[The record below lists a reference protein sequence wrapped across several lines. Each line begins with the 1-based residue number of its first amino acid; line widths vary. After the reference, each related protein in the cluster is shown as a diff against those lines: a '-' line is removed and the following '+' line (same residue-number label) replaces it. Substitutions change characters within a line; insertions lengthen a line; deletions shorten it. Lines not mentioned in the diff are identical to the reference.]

1 MLQQAH
7 TRDIHTDLL
16 LTVLL
21 ELLKNSTD
29 LKVIVMS
36 ATLDVSK
43 WQGHFQNFHCELD
56 IVEDLRWQPES
67 GGQPEVQG
75 VWSELDCN
83 RGFLD
88 PEGRYSPSTLLTV
101 RSLPESIV
109 HFQLIS
115 SVLKWVDRPS
125 AGFRNS
131 EDQDELEREER
142 RKRGLYGLS
151 NSEKACFSR
160 FTQPSLEAVRRATA
174 SKEERRRSKS
184 TARSEASGG
193 SGTASKSGD
202 ASPKGQKRR
211 LAILVNKQALTDLE
225 MTEEAVHRILRVLFP
240 SNPSAMARVG
250 SSYRRQRGRSDK
262 MLAFQMSN
270 TAPLLPTLEDGRT
283 SPAMR
288 RSLSSS
294 FKTMKMERVESNG
307 KEPKSE
313 HRPLQSPRTALD
325 QSLKKIWPTADA
337 QQVKKMG
344 DLLKREL
351 NLRSHVKQPGEQLPR
366 RQPLYVTPD
375 AAGTKSNVKEFVNS
389 AKLESSLAGE
399 VWDSTGSNNEAP
411 DRRVF
416 HRMKN
421 AAFLVSKIGEITE
434 EINKERAEIRKLQR
448 KQVTAP
454 VNDECNFSLRSF
466 RKRLLGKHQ
475 CLADA
480 FRVLDLN
487 VNQKIGPQEWGAMFR
502 GSGLATFREARM
514 SFELLDLNR
523 DGSVTL
529 AEFQAALE
537 GVAEIAG
544 IDGLRKRLVSFGYTK
559 TLQVLEI
566 IEASGVDPSKLLSL
580 EEFGAA
586 LCRIHVVEPNEHQAI
601 FDNVRDRG
609 DPTSKA
615 SVNDLMAALGSV
627 GPWMLL
633 EDLAD
638 RCHQKWDSADA
649 TWAGLG
655 PGDSGDSITLQAF
668 EKKLEKL
675 GLKHMAAQKASR
687 ILDVDAGGELSRSE
701 LLSALALSRPTL
713 HMEDFRRKVQQRY
726 RSIEA
731 IFRES
736 FEHMENEELNND
748 DDMRL
753 SCDEFAEILEALDF
767 SRRETSYL
775 FWLADANGTKRLTLY
790 EFFRGVKLFV
800 PSCMVEALRL
810 QGLARHA
817 RISDLFRHCGISWEK
832 RLGPKAFAQLL
843 QKLDIKC
850 EDPHDAFDFLDV
862 RSCGSISLREV
873 VATLQNVMPGTKERS
888 TLWECDRRAEKD
900 VRNYLAPLHKT
911 VTALKTTMKQDIE
924 EDTPPPARTSVCS
937 RTERRRSSNRLAFN
951 KTDLGF
957 YLAQET
963 FQRIS
968 SDAEAQGLMS
978 QPKATDYCGAKTVED
993 LCGYLKSSSSTMELH
1008 GKLLSQ
1014 HYSRTDWHQRH
1025 NRIKAVLARKI

>member
-1 MLQQAH
+1 MSTSLP
-7 TRDIHTDLL
+7 DLHSEAVHRPGGFFNL
-16 LTVLL
+16 NKDTKLRSINL
-21 ELLKNSTD
+21 
-29 LKVIVMS
+29 
-36 ATLDVSK
+36 
-43 WQGHFQNFHCELD
+43 
-56 IVEDLRWQPES
+56 EDLR
-67 GGQPEVQG
+67 V
-75 VWSELDCN
+75 
-83 RGFLD
+83 
-88 PEGRYSPSTLLTV
+88 
-101 RSLPESIV
+101 
-109 HFQLIS
+109 
-115 SVLKWVDRPS
+115 
-125 AGFRNS
+125 RNS

-193 SGTASKSGD
+193 SGTASKSD

-211 LAILVNKQALTDLE
+211 LAILVNKQLGSPKQNHEDDLW
-225 MTEEAVHRILRVLFP
+225 TSGVASLRM
-240 SNPSAMARVG
+240 SR
-250 SSYRRQRGRSDK
+250 
-262 MLAFQMSN
+262 LAFQMSACN
-270 TAPLLPTLEDGRT
+270 TLPLLPSLDDGESLRT

-288 RSLSSS
+288 RSFSSS
-294 FKTMKMERVESNG
+294 FKTMRMERVESNG
-307 KEPKSE
+307 KEPKPE
-313 HRPLQSPRTALD
+313 RRPLQSPRTALD

-375 AAGTKSNVKEFVNS
+375 ASGTKSNVREFVNS

-399 VWDSTGSNNEAP
+399 VWDSNASGKDA
-411 DRRVF
+411 DRVVF

-434 EINKERAEIRKLQR
+434 QINKERAEIRKLKSHR

-454 VNDECNFSLRSF
+454 LNDECNFSLRSF

-559 TLQVLEI
+559 SLQVLEI

-633 EDLAD
+633 EDLAE

-655 PGDSGDSITLQAF
+655 PGADGGSITLQAF
-668 EKKLEKL
+668 ERKLEKL
-675 GLKHMAAQKASR
+675 GLKHIAAQKASR

-862 RSCGSISLREV
+862 RSCGSISIREV

-900 VRNYLAPLHKT
+900 VKNYLAPLHQT

-924 EDTPPPARTSVCS
+924 EDTPSLLERSSVCS

-968 SDAEAQGLMS
+968 SDAEAGSMS
-978 QPKATDYCGAKTVED
+978 QPKATDYCGEKTVAD

-1008 GKLLSQ
+1008 GKLLSH

>member
-1 MLQQAH
+1 MSTSLP
-7 TRDIHTDLL
+7 DLHSEAVHRPGGFFNL
-16 LTVLL
+16 NKDTKLRSINL
-21 ELLKNSTD
+21 
-29 LKVIVMS
+29 
-36 ATLDVSK
+36 
-43 WQGHFQNFHCELD
+43 
-56 IVEDLRWQPES
+56 EDLR
-67 GGQPEVQG
+67 V
-75 VWSELDCN
+75 
-83 RGFLD
+83 
-88 PEGRYSPSTLLTV
+88 
-101 RSLPESIV
+101 
-109 HFQLIS
+109 
-115 SVLKWVDRPS
+115 
-125 AGFRNS
+125 RNS

-193 SGTASKSGD
+193 SGTASKSD

-250 SSYRRQRGRSDK
+250 SSYRRQRGKSDK
-262 MLAFQMSN
+262 MLAFQMSACN
-270 TAPLLPTLEDGRT
+270 TLPLLPSLDDGESLRT

-288 RSLSSS
+288 RSFSSS
-294 FKTMKMERVESNG
+294 FKTMRMERVESNG
-307 KEPKSE
+307 KEPKPE
-313 HRPLQSPRTALD
+313 RRPLQSPRTALD

-375 AAGTKSNVKEFVNS
+375 ASGTKSNVREFVNS

-399 VWDSTGSNNEAP
+399 VWDSNASGKDA
-411 DRRVF
+411 DRVVF

-434 EINKERAEIRKLQR
+434 QINKERAEIRKLKSHR

-454 VNDECNFSLRSF
+454 LNDECNFSLRSF

-487 VNQKIGPQEWGAMFR
+487 VNQEWGAMFR
-502 GSGLATFREARM
+502 GSGLATFRE
-514 SFELLDLNR
+514 
-523 DGSVTL
+523 
-529 AEFQAALE
+529 
-537 GVAEIAG
+537 
-544 IDGLRKRLVSFGYTK
+544 
-559 TLQVLEI
+559 
-566 IEASGVDPSKLLSL
+566 
-580 EEFGAA
+580 
-586 LCRIHVVEPNEHQAI
+586 
-601 FDNVRDRG
+601 
-609 DPTSKA
+609 
-615 SVNDLMAALGSV
+615 
-627 GPWMLL
+627 
-633 EDLAD
+633 
-638 RCHQKWDSADA
+638 
-649 TWAGLG
+649 
-655 PGDSGDSITLQAF
+655 
-668 EKKLEKL
+668 
-675 GLKHMAAQKASR
+675 
-687 ILDVDAGGELSRSE
+687 
-701 LLSALALSRPTL
+701 
-713 HMEDFRRKVQQRY
+713 VQQRY

-862 RSCGSISLREV
+862 RSCGSISIREV

-900 VRNYLAPLHKT
+900 VKNYLAPLHQT

-924 EDTPPPARTSVCS
+924 EDTPSLLERSSVCS

-968 SDAEAQGLMS
+968 SDAEAGSMS
-978 QPKATDYCGAKTVED
+978 QPKATDYCGEKTVAD

-1008 GKLLSQ
+1008 GKLLSH

>member
-1 MLQQAH
+1 MSTSLP
-7 TRDIHTDLL
+7 DLHSEAVHRPGGFFNL
-16 LTVLL
+16 NKDTKLRSINL
-21 ELLKNSTD
+21 
-29 LKVIVMS
+29 
-36 ATLDVSK
+36 
-43 WQGHFQNFHCELD
+43 
-56 IVEDLRWQPES
+56 EDLR
-67 GGQPEVQG
+67 V
-75 VWSELDCN
+75 
-83 RGFLD
+83 
-88 PEGRYSPSTLLTV
+88 
-101 RSLPESIV
+101 
-109 HFQLIS
+109 
-115 SVLKWVDRPS
+115 
-125 AGFRNS
+125 RNS

-160 FTQPSLEAVRRATA
+160 FTQPSSEALRRATA

-184 TARSEASGG
+184 TARSEASAG
-193 SGTASKSGD
+193 SGMGASRSD

-250 SSYRRQRGRSDK
+250 SSYRRQRGKSDK
-262 MLAFQMSN
+262 MLAFQMSVSN
-270 TAPLLPTLEDGRT
+270 TVPLPAVLDDGGG
-283 SPAMR
+283 SQNPSQMR

-294 FKTMKMERVESNG
+294 FKTLKMERVESNG
-307 KEPKSE
+307 KDPKSGPE
-313 HRPLQSPRTALD
+313 HRPLQSPRAALD
-325 QSLKKIWPTADA
+325 QSLKKIWPTADV

-375 AAGTKSNVKEFVNS
+375 ASGTKTNVKEFVNS
-389 AKLESSLAGE
+389 AKLESSLSGE
-399 VWDSTGSNNEAP
+399 VWDSNASGKDA
-411 DRRVF
+411 DRVVF

-434 EINKERAEIRKLQR
+434 QINKERAEIRKLQR
-448 KQVTAP
+448 KPVTAP
-454 VNDECNFSLRSF
+454 LNDECNFSLRSF

-537 GVAEIAG
+537 GVAEIQG

-566 IEASGVDPSKLLSL
+566 LEASGVDPSKLLSL

-609 DPTSKA
+609 DFTSKA

-655 PGDSGDSITLQAF
+655 PGAKGDSITLQAF

-850 EDPHDAFDFLDV
+850 EDPHNAFDFLDV

-900 VRNYLAPLHKT
+900 VKNYLAPLHKT

-924 EDTPPPARTSVCS
+924 EDTPSPLARTSVCS
-937 RTERRRSSNRLAFN
+937 RTERRNSDRAVFN

-968 SDAEAQGLMS
+968 SDAEATPMFRH
-978 QPKATDYCGAKTVED
+978 PKATDYCGEKTVEG

-1008 GKLLSQ
+1008 GKLLSH

-1025 NRIKAVLARKI
+1025 NQIKAVLARKI

>member
-1 MLQQAH
+1 MSTSLP
-7 TRDIHTDLL
+7 DLHSEAVHRPGGFFNL
-16 LTVLL
+16 NKDTKLRSINL
-21 ELLKNSTD
+21 
-29 LKVIVMS
+29 
-36 ATLDVSK
+36 
-43 WQGHFQNFHCELD
+43 
-56 IVEDLRWQPES
+56 EDLR
-67 GGQPEVQG
+67 V
-75 VWSELDCN
+75 
-83 RGFLD
+83 
-88 PEGRYSPSTLLTV
+88 
-101 RSLPESIV
+101 
-109 HFQLIS
+109 
-115 SVLKWVDRPS
+115 
-125 AGFRNS
+125 RNS

-193 SGTASKSGD
+193 SGTASKSD

-250 SSYRRQRGRSDK
+250 SSYRRQRGKSDK
-262 MLAFQMSN
+262 MLAFQMSACN
-270 TAPLLPTLEDGRT
+270 TVPLLPSLDDGESLRT

-288 RSLSSS
+288 RSFSSS
-294 FKTMKMERVESNG
+294 FKTMRMERVESNG
-307 KEPKSE
+307 KEPKPE
-313 HRPLQSPRTALD
+313 RRPLQSPRTALD

-375 AAGTKSNVKEFVNS
+375 ASGTKSNVREFVNS
-389 AKLESSLAGE
+389 AKLELSLAGE
-399 VWDSTGSNNEAP
+399 VWDSNASGKDA
-411 DRRVF
+411 DRVVF

-434 EINKERAEIRKLQR
+434 QINKERAEIRKLKSQR

-454 VNDECNFSLRSF
+454 LNDECNFSLRSF

-559 TLQVLEI
+559 SLQVLEI

-633 EDLAD
+633 EDLAE

-655 PGDSGDSITLQAF
+655 PGADGGSITLQAF
-668 EKKLEKL
+668 ERKLEKL
-675 GLKHMAAQKASR
+675 GLKHIAAQKASR

-862 RSCGSISLREV
+862 RSCGSISIREV

-900 VRNYLAPLHKT
+900 VKNYLAPLHQT

-924 EDTPPPARTSVCS
+924 EDTPSLLERSSVCS

-968 SDAEAQGLMS
+968 SDAEAGSMS
-978 QPKATDYCGAKTVED
+978 QPKATDYCGEKTVAD

-1008 GKLLSQ
+1008 GKLLSH
-1014 HYSRTDWHQRH
+1014 HYSRTGWHQRH

>member
-1 MLQQAH
+1 
-7 TRDIHTDLL
+7 
-16 LTVLL
+16 
-21 ELLKNSTD
+21 
-29 LKVIVMS
+29 MS
-36 ATLDVSK
+36 ASLPDLHGEAVHRPGGFFNLNKETRVRSINLA
-43 WQGHFQNFHCELD
+43 
-56 IVEDLRWQPES
+56 DLR
-67 GGQPEVQG
+67 
-75 VWSELDCN
+75 
-83 RGFLD
+83 
-88 PEGRYSPSTLLTV
+88 GRST
-101 RSLPESIV
+101 
-109 HFQLIS
+109 
-115 SVLKWVDRPS
+115 
-125 AGFRNS
+125 

-151 NSEKACFSR
+151 NSEKACFNR
-160 FTQPSLEAVRRATA
+160 FVRPDADALARANS

-184 TARSEASGG
+184 TARSETSQASMERKD
-193 SGTASKSGD
+193 SNQ
-202 ASPKGQKRR
+202 SPKGSKRR
-211 LAILVNKQALTDLE
+211 LAVLVNKQALTDLE
-225 MTEEAVHRILRVLFP
+225 MTEESVHRILRVLFP
-240 SNPSAMARVG
+240 THPNAMARVG
-250 SSYRRQRGRSDK
+250 CGYRRRGKSDK
-262 MLAFQMSN
+262 MLAFQTNAMSN
-270 TAPLLPTLEDGRT
+270 TLPLLPSLGDERI
-283 SPAMR
+283 SPTGVTGLP
-288 RSLSSS
+288 RSFSSS
-294 FKTMKMERVESNG
+294 LKTMSMKMERVDSN
-307 KEPKSE
+307 KEQKE
-313 HRPLQSPRTALD
+313 HRPLQSPRAALD
-325 QSLKKIWPTADA
+325 QSLKKIWPGADV
-337 QQVKKMG
+337 QQVRKMG

-351 NLRSHVKQPGEQLPR
+351 NLRSHVKTQGEQQLPR
-366 RQPLYVTPD
+366 RQPLYVTPE
-375 AAGTKSNVKEFVNS
+375 AAGTKTQQKEFTNS
-389 AKLESSLAGE
+389 AKLESSLSGE
-399 VWDSTGSNNEAP
+399 IWDSTATGDSKS
-411 DRRVF
+411 RQHVF

-434 EINKERAEIRKLQR
+434 EITKERTEIKKLQR
-448 KQVTAP
+448 KQAP
-454 VNDECNFSLRSF
+454 SVPIPDDCNFSLRSF

-566 IEASGVDPSKLLSL
+566 IEASGIDPSKPLTL
-580 EEFGAA
+580 EEFGSA
-586 LCRIHVVEPNEHQAI
+586 LCRIHVVEPMEHQAI

-609 DPTSKA
+609 DPSSKA

-638 RCHQKWDSADA
+638 RARQKWDSVDA
-649 TWAGLG
+649 TWTGLG
-655 PGDSGDSITLQAF
+655 PASGDAIKLQAF

-675 GLKHMAAQKASR
+675 GLKPMAAQKASR
-687 ILDVDAGGELSRSE
+687 ILDVDSGGELSRSE

-753 SCDEFAEILEALDF
+753 TCDEFGEILEALDF

-810 QGLARHA
+810 QALTRHT
-817 RISDLFRHCGISWEK
+817 RISDLFRGCGVSWEK
-832 RLGPKAFAQLL
+832 RLNSKAFAQLL

-850 EDPHDAFDFLDV
+850 EDPGDAFDFLDV
-862 RSCGSISLREV
+862 RSCGTISLREV

-888 TLWECDRRAEKD
+888 TLWECDRKAEKD
-900 VRNYLAPLHKT
+900 VRTYMAPLHKT
-911 VTALKTTMKQDIE
+911 VTAIKTTMKQSID
-924 EDTPPPARTSVCS
+924 EDSPWDLAQLAKPCS
-937 RTERRRSSNRLAFN
+937 SRNERRRSSSHLAFA

-957 YLAQET
+957 ALAQET

-968 SDAEAQGLMS
+968 GDASPEGHRHAS
-978 QPKATDYCGAKTVED
+978 QPKATDYCGKNTVD
-993 LCGYLKSSSSTMELH
+993 RLCGYLQSSSDTMELH
-1008 GKLLSQ
+1008 GKLLSH
-1014 HYSRTDWHQRH
+1014 HYSRTDWHKRRAKI
-1025 NRIKAVLARKI
+1025 NAVLTRKI